1 LRFRHL
7 AALALAVTLPL
18 VAAEGVDPEIPA
30 TLAFLT
36 SPGLGGR
43 GASEPGGEVAAR
55 FLANRLASMGWLPAG
70 DATPEGRS
78 FFQTVPAIAATYD
91 PGASWIETRKN
102 DGKLGVRVA
111 GSSGTGGFR
120 FVPDRGDTVV
130 VESKLV
136 FAGFGIR
143 APEHAHDD
151 YAKLDVGG
159 KTVLVFS
166 SEPRE
171 QDETSPWNGARAT
184 RHALAS
190 TKQRLAESLG
200 ARALLIVPN
209 PAGKAK
215 SAADLARDEEAS
227 WLGLAAASPS
237 IPVVYVDAETAKLLL
252 QGSRFDL
259 EKVSKQLEAGKPV
272 AKELRDRV
280 FGLHIAMKDRKDV
293 RLTNVV
299 ARLGVENAASAILLG
314 AHWDGLGEKGGAGY
328 QGADDNAS
336 GVAAAMAAAKALKAS
351 PPRSA
356 DVYLALW
363 TGEER
368 GLLGSRHFVAHPPAL
383 PLRAAVNLDMLGRNN
398 LDRPDYANVLQLIYS
413 ARAPILREIAT
424 SANHETGWD
433 LRFYGALRFQPISDH
448 ASLAEAGIP
457 VVYPFSGYEPDYH
470 TPADTRDKVLLERID
485 RSARYVEAL
494 VRLLAEKADSIRLD
508 PSIEGAP
515 PADAFERGY

>member
-1 LRFRHL
+1 
-7 AALALAVTLPL
+7 
-18 VAAEGVDPEIPA
+18 
-30 TLAFLT
+30 
-36 SPGLGGR
+36 
-43 GASEPGGEVAAR
+43 
-55 FLANRLASMGWLPAG
+55 
-70 DATPEGRS
+70 
-78 FFQTVPAIAATYD
+78 
-91 PGASWIETRKN
+91 
-102 DGKLGVRVA
+102 
-111 GSSGTGGFR
+111 
-120 FVPDRGDTVV
+120 
-130 VESKLV
+130 
-136 FAGFGIR
+136 
-143 APEHAHDD
+143 
-151 YAKLDVGG
+151 
-159 KTVLVFS
+159 
-166 SEPRE
+166 
-171 QDETSPWNGARAT
+171 
-184 RHALAS
+184 
-190 TKQRLAESLG
+190 
-200 ARALLIVPN
+200 
-209 PAGKAK
+209 
-215 SAADLARDEEAS
+215 
-227 WLGLAAASPS
+227 
-237 IPVVYVDAETAKLLL
+237 VYVDAETAKLLL